1 MPINTNHPSYNATAE
16 AWSRCRDVVA
26 GEQAVK
32 KAGTKYLPRLSA
44 QSGPDYENYKL
55 RATFFNIVGKTL
67 GALVGL
73 AMTKPVIEKHDEQLD
88 YWFTDGEG
96 LQLNEMVGL
105 ALSEILLMGRIGLLV
120 DAPVGG
126 GKPSISTY
134 AAESIIN
141 WRVSNGVLQWVVLK
155 EVVEKSNST
164 DLYVTETEEQYR
176 LLALMN
182 GAYYTQLFDKN
193 SQPITLPIFPQI
205 GNRPMDFIPFLVI
218 NASSTGMAIEKPPM
232 EDIANLNLSLYR
244 TSADVEWGRHF
255 TGLPTPVVSGTD
267 ASTVLTIGGT
277 NAWVLPDAQA
287 KAYYLEFTGQGLQS
301 LEKAITEKQGQ
312 LASMSARMIDQ
323 STRGSES
330 AEAVRMRYLS
340 ESATLTQACQ
350 MIEKGLNLVYSW
362 LAKFVGTEAPS
373 ITMPKEFL
381 GAKLSAAELNALTD
395 AYLKGTIDR
404 ATFVYNL
411 RRGDMLDPNRPD
423 DDVVNSIAVE
433 SGAEVTKPTTTQS
446 VANNQ
451 PAAAS
456 TENTQ

>member
-1 MPINTNHPSYNATAE
+1 MPINSNHPSYTANSE
-16 AWSRCRDVVA
+16 AWTRCRDVVA

-44 QSGPDYENYKL
+44 QSPTDYENYKL

-67 GALVGL
+67 VALVGL

-88 YWFTDGEG
+88 RWFKDGEG
-96 LQLNEMVGL
+96 MQLNELIGY
-105 ALSEILLMGRIGLLV
+105 ALHEILLMGRIGLLV

-126 GKPSISTY
+126 GQPTISTY

-141 WRVSNGVLQWVVLK
+141 WSVSGDKLEWVVLK
-155 EVVEKSNST
+155 ELIEKQNAS
-164 DLYVTETEEQYR
+164 DQFVTETEVQYR
-176 LLALMN
+176 LLAIIN
-182 GAYYTQLFDKN
+182 GIYMIQTFDKAGQAT
-193 SQPITLPIFPQI
+193 SMPITPTID
-205 GNRPMDFIPFLVI
+205 NRPIDYIPFLVI
-218 NASSTGMAIEKPPM
+218 NASSTGMGVEKPPM

-244 TSADVEWGRHF
+244 TSADLEWGRHF
-255 TGLPTPVVSGTD
+255 TGLPTPVVSGVD
-267 ASTVLTIGGT
+267 GSTVLTIGGT
-277 NAWVLPDAQA
+277 NAWVLPDAQG

-350 MIEKGLNLVYSW
+350 MIEKGINVVYSW
-362 LAKFVGTEAPS
+362 LSKFVGTGAPT

-381 GAKLSAAELNALTD
+381 GAKLTPAELTALTES
-395 AYLKGTIDR
+395 YLKGTIDK
-404 ATFVYNL
+404 ATYIYNL

-423 DDVVNSIAVE
+423 EDVVNSIVTE
-433 SGAEVTKPTTTQS
+433 SGAEVTKPTITQPVVS
-446 VANNQ
+446 T
-451 PAAAS
+451 PAAAP
-456 TENTQ
+456 ENTQ